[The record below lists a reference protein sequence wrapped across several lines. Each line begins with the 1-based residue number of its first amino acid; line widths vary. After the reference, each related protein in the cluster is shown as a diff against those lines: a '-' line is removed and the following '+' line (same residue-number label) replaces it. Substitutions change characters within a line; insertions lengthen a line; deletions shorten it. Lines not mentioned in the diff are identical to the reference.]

1 MWSLAEKDNI
11 HEAGASYQEED
22 EHVFAETR
30 QEKLRCSRRTQY
42 CEDMEFLQK
51 ERLRDREKMLLWS
64 PSRNEENM
72 WEKLAKTI
80 QDAHI
85 NVECLQKAR
94 TKQGSVRGWLYCGVL
109 AVAVLLQRW
118 RRRHRCP
125 PVSQWGPGSTRH
137 PLIHPQIF
145 FKMSR
150 RMIAASIVQ
159 RDIPY
164 DKIWDFFQVIK
175 FNVILKHS
183 ISNSKFRT
191 GHELLFNVV
200 LPIHP
205 SCPFKSVK
213 SFNGVNQTQM
223 IDCQPESCVTQKA
236 ECIDWNGDQLTQK
249 GTGNM
254 KKVSSYS
261 KWIFTSTLLSAE
273 IGNEIWREVIV

>member
-1 MWSLAEKDNI
+1 MLQEDTILWRHGVLAERK
-11 HEAGASYQEED
+11 AKRQGED
-22 EHVFAETR
+22 AIVG
-30 QEKLRCSRRTQY
+30 
-42 CEDMEFLQK
+42 
-51 ERLRDREKMLLWS
+51 
-64 PSRNEENM
+64 
-72 WEKLAKTI
+72 
-80 QDAHI
+80 
-85 NVECLQKAR
+85 CLQKAR

-118 RRRHRCP
+118 RRRHRCSS

-191 GHELLFNVV
+191 GHDFLFNVV
-200 LPIHP
+200 LSIHP
-205 SCPFKSVK
+205 SCPFKSAK
-213 SFNGVNQTQM
+213 SFNGVNTDDRLSTW
-223 IDCQPESCVTQKA
+223 ILCHTESRVHRLK
-236 ECIDWNGDQLTQK
+236 
-249 GTGNM
+249 
-254 KKVSSYS
+254 
-261 KWIFTSTLLSAE
+261 
-273 IGNEIWREVIV
+273 R